1 MEAPYADQLLEHADF
16 AVIPA
21 AAQFTT
27 RTGSHLADFLPG
39 IDGLVLSTRVGSEIL
54 GSIWYRLRSL

>member
-1 MEAPYADQLLEHADF
+1 MEAPYADQLLEHANF

-21 AAQFTT
+21 ATQFMT
-27 RTGSHLADFLPG
+27 RAGPHLADFLPG
-39 IDGLVLSTRVGSEIL
+39 IDGLALSTRVAYEIL